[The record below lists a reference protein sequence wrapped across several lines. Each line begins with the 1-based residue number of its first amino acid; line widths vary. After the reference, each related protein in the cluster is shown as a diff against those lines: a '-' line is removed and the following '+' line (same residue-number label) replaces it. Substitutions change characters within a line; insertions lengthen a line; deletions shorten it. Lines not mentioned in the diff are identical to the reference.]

1 MFNKL
6 VNEFYT
12 WFLFKVGALLQ
23 DVLFPLEI
31 SATFF
36 NDLSPDVRDFLIS
49 EGVQVPQR
57 LSIETN
63 Q

>member
-36 NDLSPDVRDFLIS
+36 NDLSPDVRELLIS
-49 EGVQVPQR
+49 EGLQVPQR
-57 LSIETN
+57 LSIEN
-63 Q
+63 NH